1 MNEDK
6 LILAQAEDRLEQ
18 CRSYDILTHTGFLD
32 ARQQSLV
39 RRAYGERLG
48 DVRIAYYGGYRDAD
62 RVIMAALPY
71 YIADDYVAGD
81 GAAVTGGWDSAA
93 APGGADNEQAA
104 ELQVLAPAPARELLT
119 VIRATAP
126 KGSSASKS
134 GRALSHSDYLGA
146 LMGLGLKRTVIG
158 DILVRE
164 DGADIIVLT
173 DIADFLMNTFA
184 SAGRSHLSLERLP
197 IEALR
202 LPERTVTEIHDT
214 VASLRLDALLAAAFR
229 LPRGKAADAIRQGL
243 VFVDHLEATKADM
256 PIEEGAELVIRH
268 KGKVRLAEVGGRSRK
283 DRINV
288 TFEKYGK

>member
-6 LILAQAEDRLEQ
+6 LILAQAEDRIEQ
-18 CRSYDILTHTGFLD
+18 CRNYDMLTHTGFLD

-39 RRAYGERLG
+39 RRAFGVRQG
-48 DVRIAYYGGYRDAD
+48 DVRLVYDGGYKDAD
-62 RVIMAALPY
+62 RVILVALPY
-71 YIADDYVAGD
+71 YMEDLYAESLSADAG
-81 GAAVTGGWDSAA
+81 
-93 APGGADNEQAA
+93 APGVAA
-104 ELQVLAPAPARELLT
+104 ELSAAGIPPVRELLT

-126 KGSSASKS
+126 KGSQASARS

-146 LMGLGLKRTVIG
+146 LMGLGIKRTTVG

-164 DGADIIVLT
+164 DGADILVLT
-173 DIADFLMNTFA
+173 EIADYIMQTFA

-197 IEALR
+197 AEAL
-202 LPERTVTEIHDT
+202 LIPEQKTAEIRDT

-256 PIEEGAELVIRH
+256 PVEEGAELVIRH
-268 KGKVRLAEVGGRSRK
+268 KGKAVLTTVGGKSRK

-288 TFEKYGK
+288 TFTRYGGK

>member
-1 MNEDK
+1 MNDDK

-18 CRSYDILTHTGFLD
+18 CQAYDMLTHTGFLD
-32 ARQQSLV
+32 ARQQSLM
-39 RRAYGERLG
+39 RRSFGERRG
-48 DVRIAYYGGYRDAD
+48 DVRIAYYGGYEDAD

-71 YIADDYVAGD
+71 YMQFEESLP
-81 GAAVTGGWDSAA
+81 GAV
-93 APGGADNEQAA
+93 P
-104 ELQVLAPAPARELLT
+104 ELLT
-119 VIRATAP
+119 VIRATVP
-126 KGSSASKS
+126 KGSTASRS

-146 LMGLGLKRTVIG
+146 LTGLGLKRTVIG
-158 DILVRE
+158 DILVRD

-197 IEALR
+197 IEALK
-202 LPERTVTEIHDT
+202 LPEHTVTEIHDT

-256 PIEEGAELVIRH
+256 SIEEGTELVIRH
-268 KGKVRLAEVGGRSRK
+268 KGKVRLAAVGGRSRK

-288 TFEKYGK
+288 TFEKYWK

>member
-18 CRSYDILTHTGFLD
+18 CRAYDMLTHTGFLD

-39 RRAYGERLG
+39 RRSFGARQG
-48 DVRIAYYGGYRDAD
+48 DVQIVYYGGYSDAD

-71 YIADDYVAGD
+71 YMQEYAGESLRD
-81 GAAVTGGWDSAA
+81 
-93 APGGADNEQAA
+93 
-104 ELQVLAPAPARELLT
+104 LLT

-126 KGSSASKS
+126 KGSHAAKN
-134 GRALSHSDYLGA
+134 GRALAHSDYLGA
-146 LMGLGLKRTVIG
+146 LMGLGLKRSVIG

-173 DIADFLMNTFA
+173 DIADFLMQTFA
-184 SAGRSHLSLERLP
+184 SAGRSHLSLERVG
-197 IEALR
+197 IEELQ

-268 KGKVRLAEVGGRSRK
+268 KGKVRLAAVGGRSRK

-288 TFEKYGK
+288 TFEKYVK

>member
-1 MNEDK
+1 MNDDK

-18 CRSYDILTHTGFLD
+18 CQAYDMLAHTGFLD

-39 RRAYGERLG
+39 RRAFGERRG
-48 DVRIAYYGGYRDAD
+48 DVRIAYYGGYGDAD

-71 YIADDYVAGD
+71 YMQFEESLPEADP
-81 GAAVTGGWDSAA
+81 AA
-93 APGGADNEQAA
+93 ADTPEA
-104 ELQVLAPAPARELLT
+104 VRELLT
-119 VIRATAP
+119 VIRATVP
-126 KGSSASKS
+126 KGSTASRS

-146 LMGLGLKRTVIG
+146 LTGLGLKRTVIG
-158 DILVRE
+158 DILVRD

-197 IEALR
+197 IEALK

-256 PIEEGAELVIRH
+256 SIEEGAELVIRH
-268 KGKVRLAEVGGRSRK
+268 KGKVRLAAVGGRSRK

-288 TFEKYGK
+288 TFEKFGK

>member
-6 LILAQAEDRLEQ
+6 LILAQAEDRIEQ
-18 CRSYDILTHTGFLD
+18 CRNYDMLTHTGFLD

-39 RRAYGERLG
+39 RRAFGVRQG
-48 DVRIAYYGGYRDAD
+48 DVRLVYDGGYKDAD
-62 RVIMAALPY
+62 RVILAALPY
-71 YIADDYVAGD
+71 YMEDLYAESLSADA
-81 GAAVTGGWDSAA
+81 GAAAGLSAA
-93 APGGADNEQAA
+93 SIPP
-104 ELQVLAPAPARELLT
+104 VRELLT

-126 KGSSASKS
+126 KGSQASARS

-146 LMGLGLKRTVIG
+146 LMGLGIKRTMVG

-164 DGADIIVLT
+164 DGADILVLT
-173 DIADFLMNTFA
+173 EIADYIMQTFA

-197 IEALR
+197 AEAL
-202 LPERTVTEIHDT
+202 LIPEQKTAEIRDT

-268 KGKVRLAEVGGRSRK
+268 KGKAVLTTVGGKSRK

-288 TFEKYGK
+288 TFTRYGGK

>member
-6 LILAQAEDRLEQ
+6 LTLAHAEDRIEQ
-18 CRSYDILTHTGFLD
+18 CRNYDMLTHTSFLD

-39 RRAYGERLG
+39 RRAFGVRSG
-48 DVRIAYYGGYRDAD
+48 DVRLVYDGGYEDAD
-62 RVIMAALPY
+62 RVILAALPY
-71 YIADDYVAGD
+71 YMADLYEESLSGGTSNANAPDAAGA
-81 GAAVTGGWDSAA
+81 GRSAGIPGF
-93 APGGADNEQAA
+93 AP
-104 ELQVLAPAPARELLT
+104 VRELMT

-126 KGSSASKS
+126 KGSHASRS

-146 LMGLGLKRTVIG
+146 LMGLGIKRTMVG

-164 DGADIIVLT
+164 DGADIIVLAE
-173 DIADFLMNTFA
+173 IADYIMQTFA

-197 IEALR
+197 IEALCV
-202 LPERTVTEIHDT
+202 PEQNTTEIRDT

-256 PIEEGAELVIRH
+256 QVEEGAEPVIRH
-268 KGKVRLAEVGGRSRK
+268 KGKAVLTAVGGRSRK

-288 TFEKYGK
+288 TFLKYGNK

>member
-1 MNEDK
+1 S
-6 LILAQAEDRLEQ
+6 R
-18 CRSYDILTHTGFLD
+18 
-32 ARQQSLV
+32 
-39 RRAYGERLG
+39 
-48 DVRIAYYGGYRDAD
+48 
-62 RVIMAALPY
+62 
-71 YIADDYVAGD
+71 
-81 GAAVTGGWDSAA
+81 
-93 APGGADNEQAA
+93 
-104 ELQVLAPAPARELLT
+104 
-119 VIRATAP
+119 
-126 KGSSASKS
+126 S

-146 LMGLGLKRTVIG
+146 LTGLGLKRTVIG
-158 DILVRE
+158 DILVRD

-197 IEALR
+197 IEALK

-256 PIEEGAELVIRH
+256 SVEEGAELVIRH
-268 KGKVRLAEVGGRSRK
+268 KGKVRLAAVGGRSRK

-288 TFEKYGK
+288 TFEKYWK

>member
-1 MNEDK
+1 MNDDK

-18 CRSYDILTHTGFLD
+18 CQAYDMLTHTGFLD

-39 RRAYGERLG
+39 RRAFGERRG
-48 DVRIAYYGGYRDAD
+48 DVRIAYYGGYGDAD

-71 YIADDYVAGD
+71 YMQFEESLGMQDAARDEERDADGTPE
-81 GAAVTGGWDSAA
+81 AV
-93 APGGADNEQAA
+93 
-104 ELQVLAPAPARELLT
+104 RELLT
-119 VIRATAP
+119 VIRATVP
-126 KGSSASKS
+126 KGSTASRS
-134 GRALSHSDYLGA
+134 GMALSHSDYLGA
-146 LMGLGLKRTVIG
+146 LTGLGLKRTVIG
-158 DILVRE
+158 DILVRD

-197 IEALR
+197 IEALK

-256 PIEEGAELVIRH
+256 SVEEGAELVIRH
-268 KGKVRLAEVGGRSRK
+268 KGKVRLAAVGGRSRK

-288 TFEKYGK
+288 TFEKYWK

>member
-1 MNEDK
+1 MNDDK

-18 CRSYDILTHTGFLD
+18 CQAYDMLTHTGFLD

-39 RRAYGERLG
+39 RRAFGERRG
-48 DVRIAYYGGYRDAD
+48 DVRIAYYGGYGDAD

-71 YIADDYVAGD
+71 YMQFEESLPE
-81 GAAVTGGWDSAA
+81 AV
-93 APGGADNEQAA
+93 
-104 ELQVLAPAPARELLT
+104 RELLT
-119 VIRATAP
+119 VIRATVP
-126 KGSSASKS
+126 KGSTASRS

-146 LMGLGLKRTVIG
+146 LTGLALKRTVIR
-158 DILVRE
+158 DILVRD

-197 IEALR
+197 IEALK

-243 VFVDHLEATKADM
+243 VFVDHLEATKTDM
-256 PIEEGAELVIRH
+256 PIEEGAELVLRH
-268 KGKVRLAEVGGRSRK
+268 KGKVRLAAVGGRSRK

-288 TFEKYGK
+288 TFEKFGK

>member
-1 MNEDK
+1 MNDDK

-18 CRSYDILTHTGFLD
+18 CQAYDMLTHTGFLD

-39 RRAYGERLG
+39 RRAFGERRG
-48 DVRIAYYGGYRDAD
+48 DVRIAYYGGYGDAD

-71 YIADDYVAGD
+71 YMQFEESFGMHDAARDEERDADGTPE
-81 GAAVTGGWDSAA
+81 AV
-93 APGGADNEQAA
+93 
-104 ELQVLAPAPARELLT
+104 RELLT
-119 VIRATAP
+119 VIRATVP
-126 KGSSASKS
+126 KGSTASRS

-146 LMGLGLKRTVIG
+146 LTGLGLKRTVIG
-158 DILVRE
+158 DILVRD

-197 IEALR
+197 IEALK

-256 PIEEGAELVIRH
+256 SVEEGAELVIRH
-268 KGKVRLAEVGGRSRK
+268 KGKVRLAAVGGRSRK

-288 TFEKYGK
+288 TFEKFGK

>member
-1 MNEDK
+1 MNDDK

-18 CRSYDILTHTGFLD
+18 CQAYDMLSHTGFLD

-39 RRAYGERLG
+39 RRAFGERRG
-48 DVRIAYYGGYRDAD
+48 DVRIAYYGGYGDAD

-71 YIADDYVAGD
+71 YMQFEESLPMQDAAGD
-81 GAAVTGGWDSAA
+81 EERDADGTPEAV
-93 APGGADNEQAA
+93 
-104 ELQVLAPAPARELLT
+104 RELLT
-119 VIRATAP
+119 VIRATVP
-126 KGSSASKS
+126 KGSTASRS

-146 LMGLGLKRTVIG
+146 LTGLGLKRTVIG
-158 DILVRE
+158 DILVRD

-184 SAGRSHLSLERLP
+184 SAGRSRLSLERLP
-197 IEALR
+197 IEALK

-256 PIEEGAELVIRH
+256 SVEEGAELVIRH
-268 KGKVRLAEVGGRSRK
+268 KGKVRLAAVGGRSRK

-288 TFEKYGK
+288 TFEKYWK

>member
-1 MNEDK
+1 MNDDK

-18 CRSYDILTHTGFLD
+18 CQAYDMLTHTGFLD

-39 RRAYGERLG
+39 RRAFGERRG
-48 DVRIAYYGGYRDAD
+48 DVRIAYYGGYGDAD

-71 YIADDYVAGD
+71 YMQFEESLPTQDAAGD
-81 GAAVTGGWDSAA
+81 EERNADGTPEAV
-93 APGGADNEQAA
+93 
-104 ELQVLAPAPARELLT
+104 RELLT
-119 VIRATAP
+119 VIRATVP
-126 KGSSASKS
+126 KGSTASRS

-146 LMGLGLKRTVIG
+146 LTGLGLKRTVIG
-158 DILVRE
+158 DILVRD

-197 IEALR
+197 IEALK

-256 PIEEGAELVIRH
+256 SIEEGAELVIRH
-268 KGKVRLAEVGGRSRK
+268 KGKVRLAAVGGRSRK

-288 TFEKYGK
+288 TFEKYWK

>member
-6 LILAQAEDRLEQ
+6 LILAQAEDRIEQ
-18 CRSYDILTHTGFLD
+18 CRNYDMLTHTGFLD

-39 RRAYGERLG
+39 RRAFGVRQG
-48 DVRIAYYGGYRDAD
+48 DVRLVYDGGYKDAD
-62 RVIMAALPY
+62 RVILAALPY
-71 YIADDYVAGD
+71 YMEDLYAESLSADA
-81 GAAVTGGWDSAA
+81 GAAAGLSAA
-93 APGGADNEQAA
+93 SIPPVRD
-104 ELQVLAPAPARELLT
+104 LLT

-126 KGSSASKS
+126 KGSQASARS

-146 LMGLGLKRTVIG
+146 LMGLGIKRTTVG

-164 DGADIIVLT
+164 DGADILVLT
-173 DIADFLMNTFA
+173 EIADYIMQTFA

-197 IEALR
+197 AEAL
-202 LPERTVTEIHDT
+202 LIPEQKTAEIRDT

-256 PIEEGAELVIRH
+256 PVEEGAELVIRH
-268 KGKVRLAEVGGRSRK
+268 KGKAVLTTVGGKSRK

-288 TFEKYGK
+288 TFTRYGGK

>member
-1 MNEDK
+1 MNDDK

-18 CRSYDILTHTGFLD
+18 CQAYDMLTHTGFLD

-39 RRAYGERLG
+39 RRAFGERRG
-48 DVRIAYYGGYRDAD
+48 DVRIAYYGGYGDAD

-71 YIADDYVAGD
+71 YMQFEESLPTQDAAGD
-81 GAAVTGGWDSAA
+81 EERNADGTPEAV
-93 APGGADNEQAA
+93 
-104 ELQVLAPAPARELLT
+104 RELLT
-119 VIRATAP
+119 VIRATVP
-126 KGSSASKS
+126 KGSTASRS

-146 LMGLGLKRTVIG
+146 LTGLGLKRTVIG
-158 DILVRE
+158 DILVRD

-197 IEALR
+197 IEALK

-256 PIEEGAELVIRH
+256 SVEEGAELVIRH
-268 KGKVRLAEVGGRSRK
+268 KGKVRLAAIGGRSRK

-288 TFEKYGK
+288 TFEKYWK

>member
-1 MNEDK
+1 MNDDK

-18 CRSYDILTHTGFLD
+18 CQAYDMLTHTGFLD

-39 RRAYGERLG
+39 RRAFGERRG
-48 DVRIAYYGGYRDAD
+48 DVRIAYYGGYGDAD

-71 YIADDYVAGD
+71 YMQFEESLGTQDAAGNEERENVAG
-81 GAAVTGGWDSAA
+81 APEAV
-93 APGGADNEQAA
+93 
-104 ELQVLAPAPARELLT
+104 RELLT
-119 VIRATAP
+119 VIRATVP
-126 KGSSASKS
+126 KGSTASRS

-146 LMGLGLKRTVIG
+146 LTGLGLKRTVIG
-158 DILVRE
+158 DILVRD

-197 IEALR
+197 IEALQ
-202 LPERTVTEIHDT
+202 LPNRTITEIHDT

-256 PIEEGAELVIRH
+256 SVEEGAELVIRH
-268 KGKVRLAEVGGRSRK
+268 KGKVRLAVVGGRSRK

>member
-6 LILAQAEDRLEQ
+6 LILAQAEDRIEQ
-18 CRSYDILTHTGFLD
+18 CRAYDMLTHTGFLD
-32 ARQQSLV
+32 ARQQSLA
-39 RRAYGERLG
+39 RRAFGVRQGEVQLL
-48 DVRIAYYGGYRDAD
+48 YYGGYEDAD
-62 RVIMAALPY
+62 RVILTALPY
-71 YIADDYVAGD
+71 YMSEIGEESLYPNAAKTDSGSAGSED
-81 GAAVTGGWDSAA
+81 ASLSVAA
-93 APGGADNEQAA
+93 ATP
-104 ELQVLAPAPARELLT
+104 VRELLT

-126 KGSSASKS
+126 KGSHASRS

-146 LMGLGLKRTVIG
+146 LMGLGIKRTVVG

-173 DIADFLMNTFA
+173 EIADFIMQTFA

-197 IEALR
+197 IEALII
-202 LPERTVTEIHDT
+202 PAHETHEIHDT

-243 VFVDHLEATKADM
+243 VFVDHLEATKIDM
-256 PIEEGAELVIRH
+256 PVEEGAEFVIRH
-268 KGKVRLAEVGGRSRK
+268 KGKAILSEVGGKSRK

-288 TFEKYGK
+288 TFTKFGPR

>member
-6 LILAQAEDRLEQ
+6 LILAQAEDRIEQ
-18 CRSYDILTHTGFLD
+18 CRNYDMLTHTGFLD

-39 RRAYGERLG
+39 RRAFGVRQG
-48 DVRIAYYGGYRDAD
+48 DVRLVYDGGYKDAD
-62 RVIMAALPY
+62 RVILAALPY
-71 YIADDYVAGD
+71 YMEDLYAESLSADA
-81 GAAVTGGWDSAA
+81 GAAAGLSAA
-93 APGGADNEQAA
+93 SIPPVRD
-104 ELQVLAPAPARELLT
+104 LLT

-126 KGSSASKS
+126 KGSQASARS

-146 LMGLGLKRTVIG
+146 LMGLGIKRTTVG

-164 DGADIIVLT
+164 DGADILVLT
-173 DIADFLMNTFA
+173 EIADYIMQTFA

-197 IEALR
+197 AEAL
-202 LPERTVTEIHDT
+202 LIPEQKTAEIRDT

-256 PIEEGAELVIRH
+256 PVEEGAELVIRH
-268 KGKVRLAEVGGRSRK
+268 KGKAILSKVGGKSRK
-283 DRINV
+283 DRVNV
-288 TFEKYGK
+288 TFTKYGK

>member
-1 MNEDK
+1 MNDDK

-18 CRSYDILTHTGFLD
+18 CQAYDMLTHTGFLD

-39 RRAYGERLG
+39 RRAFGERRG
-48 DVRIAYYGGYRDAD
+48 DVRIAYYGGYGDAD

-71 YIADDYVAGD
+71 YMQFEESFGMQDATRDEERDADGTPE
-81 GAAVTGGWDSAA
+81 AV
-93 APGGADNEQAA
+93 
-104 ELQVLAPAPARELLT
+104 RELLT
-119 VIRATAP
+119 VIRATVP
-126 KGSSASKS
+126 KGSTASRS

-146 LMGLGLKRTVIG
+146 LTGLGLKRTVIG
-158 DILVRE
+158 DILVRD

-197 IEALR
+197 IEALK

-256 PIEEGAELVIRH
+256 SVEEGAELVIRH
-268 KGKVRLAEVGGRSRK
+268 KGKVRLAAVGGRSRK

-288 TFEKYGK
+288 TFEKYWK

>member
-6 LILAQAEDRLEQ
+6 LILAQAEDRIEQ
-18 CRSYDILTHTGFLD
+18 CRNYDMLTHTGFLD

-39 RRAYGERLG
+39 RRAFGVRQG
-48 DVRIAYYGGYRDAD
+48 DVRLVYDGGYKDAD
-62 RVIMAALPY
+62 RVILAALPY
-71 YIADDYVAGD
+71 YMEDLYAESLSADA
-81 GAAVTGGWDSAA
+81 GAAAGLSAA
-93 APGGADNEQAA
+93 SIPPVRD
-104 ELQVLAPAPARELLT
+104 LLT

-126 KGSSASKS
+126 KGSQASARS

-146 LMGLGLKRTVIG
+146 LMGLGIKRTTVG

-164 DGADIIVLT
+164 DGADILVLT
-173 DIADFLMNTFA
+173 EIADYIMQTFA
-184 SAGRSHLSLERLP
+184 SAGRSHLSLECLP
-197 IEALR
+197 AEAL
-202 LPERTVTEIHDT
+202 LIPEQKTAEIRDT

-268 KGKVRLAEVGGRSRK
+268 KGKAVLTTVGGKSRK

-288 TFEKYGK
+288 TFTRYGGK

>member
-6 LILAQAEDRLEQ
+6 LILAQAEDRIEQ
-18 CRSYDILTHTGFLD
+18 CRAYDMLTHTGFLD
-32 ARQQSLV
+32 ARQQSLA
-39 RRAYGERLG
+39 RRAFGVRQGEVQLL
-48 DVRIAYYGGYRDAD
+48 YYGGYEDAD
-62 RVIMAALPY
+62 RVILTALPY
-71 YIADDYVAGD
+71 YMSEIGEESLYPNAAKTDSGSAGSEDASLSVA
-81 GAAVTGGWDSAA
+81 AA
-93 APGGADNEQAA
+93 AP
-104 ELQVLAPAPARELLT
+104 VRELLT

-126 KGSSASKS
+126 KGSHASKS

-146 LMGLGLKRTVIG
+146 LMGLGIKRTVVG

-173 DIADFLMNTFA
+173 EIADFIMQTFA

-197 IEALR
+197 IEALII
-202 LPERTVTEIHDT
+202 PAHETHEIHDP

-243 VFVDHLEATKADM
+243 VFVDHLEATKTDL
-256 PIEEGAELVIRH
+256 PVEEGAELVIRH
-268 KGKVRLAEVGGRSRK
+268 KGKAILSEVGGRSRK

-288 TFEKYGK
+288 TFTRYGK

>member
-6 LILAQAEDRLEQ
+6 LILAQAEDRIEQ
-18 CRSYDILTHTGFLD
+18 CRAYDMLTHTGFLD
-32 ARQQSLV
+32 ARQQSLA
-39 RRAYGERLG
+39 RRAFGVRQGEVQLL
-48 DVRIAYYGGYRDAD
+48 YYGGYEDAD
-62 RVIMAALPY
+62 RVILTALPY
-71 YIADDYVAGD
+71 YMSEIGEESLYPNAAKTDSGSAGSED
-81 GAAVTGGWDSAA
+81 ASLSVAA
-93 APGGADNEQAA
+93 ATP
-104 ELQVLAPAPARELLT
+104 VRELLT

-126 KGSSASKS
+126 KGSHASRS

-146 LMGLGLKRTVIG
+146 LMGLGIKRTVVG

-173 DIADFLMNTFA
+173 EIADFIMQTFA

-197 IEALR
+197 IEALII
-202 LPERTVTEIHDT
+202 PAHETHEIHDT

-243 VFVDHLEATKADM
+243 VFVDHLEATKIDM
-256 PIEEGAELVIRH
+256 PVEEGAELVIRH
-268 KGKVRLAEVGGRSRK
+268 KGKAILSEVGGKSRK

-288 TFEKYGK
+288 TFTKFGPR

>member
-1 MNEDK
+1 MNDDK

-18 CRSYDILTHTGFLD
+18 CQAYDMLTHTGFLD

-39 RRAYGERLG
+39 RRAFGERRG
-48 DVRIAYYGGYRDAD
+48 DVRIAYYGGYGDAD

-71 YIADDYVAGD
+71 YMQFEELLGTQDAARDKERADDAPE
-81 GAAVTGGWDSAA
+81 AV
-93 APGGADNEQAA
+93 
-104 ELQVLAPAPARELLT
+104 RELLT
-119 VIRATAP
+119 VIRATVP
-126 KGSSASKS
+126 KGSTASRS

-146 LMGLGLKRTVIG
+146 LTGLGLKRTVIG
-158 DILVRE
+158 DILVRD

-197 IEALR
+197 IEALK

-256 PIEEGAELVIRH
+256 SVEEGAELVIRH
-268 KGKVRLAEVGGRSRK
+268 KGKVRLAAVGGRSRK

-288 TFEKYGK
+288 TFEKFGK

>member
-6 LILAQAEDRLEQ
+6 LILAQAEDRIEQ
-18 CRSYDILTHTGFLD
+18 CRAYDMLTHTGFLD
-32 ARQQSLV
+32 ARQQSLA
-39 RRAYGERLG
+39 RRAFGVRQGEVQLL
-48 DVRIAYYGGYRDAD
+48 YYGGYEDAD
-62 RVIMAALPY
+62 RVILTALPY
-71 YIADDYVAGD
+71 YMSEIGEESLYPNAAKTDSGSAGSED
-81 GAAVTGGWDSAA
+81 ASLSVAA
-93 APGGADNEQAA
+93 ATP
-104 ELQVLAPAPARELLT
+104 VRELLT

-126 KGSSASKS
+126 KGSHASRS

-146 LMGLGLKRTVIG
+146 LMGLGIKRTVVG

-173 DIADFLMNTFA
+173 EIADFIMQTFA

-197 IEALR
+197 IEALII
-202 LPERTVTEIHDT
+202 PAHETHEIHDT

-243 VFVDHLEATKADM
+243 GFVDHLEATKIDM
-256 PIEEGAELVIRH
+256 PVEEGAELVIRH
-268 KGKVRLAEVGGRSRK
+268 KGKAILSEVGGRSRK

-288 TFEKYGK
+288 TFTRYGK

>member
-1 MNEDK
+1 MNDDK

-18 CRSYDILTHTGFLD
+18 CQAYDMLTHTGFLD

-39 RRAYGERLG
+39 RRAFGERRG
-48 DVRIAYYGGYRDAD
+48 DVRIAYYGGYGDAD

-71 YIADDYVAGD
+71 YMQFEESLPE
-81 GAAVTGGWDSAA
+81 AV
-93 APGGADNEQAA
+93 
-104 ELQVLAPAPARELLT
+104 RELLT
-119 VIRATAP
+119 VIRATVP
-126 KGSSASKS
+126 KGSTASRS

-146 LMGLGLKRTVIG
+146 LTGLGLKRTVIG
-158 DILVRE
+158 DILVRD

-197 IEALR
+197 IEALK
-202 LPERTVTEIHDT
+202 LPERTTTEIHDT

-243 VFVDHLEATKADM
+243 VFVAHLEATKADM
-256 PIEEGAELVIRH
+256 SVEEGAELVIRH
-268 KGKVRLAEVGGRSRK
+268 KGKVRLAAVGGRSRK

-288 TFEKYGK
+288 TFEKYWK

>member
-1 MNEDK
+1 MNDDK

-18 CRSYDILTHTGFLD
+18 CQAYDMLTHTGFLD

-39 RRAYGERLG
+39 RRAFGERRG
-48 DVRIAYYGGYRDAD
+48 DVRIAYYGGYGDAD

-71 YIADDYVAGD
+71 YMQFEESLPTQDAAGD
-81 GAAVTGGWDSAA
+81 EERNADGTPEAV
-93 APGGADNEQAA
+93 
-104 ELQVLAPAPARELLT
+104 RELLT
-119 VIRATAP
+119 VIRATVP
-126 KGSSASKS
+126 KGSTASRS
-134 GRALSHSDYLGA
+134 GMALSHSDYLGA
-146 LMGLGLKRTVIG
+146 LTGLGLKRTVIG
-158 DILVRE
+158 DILVRD

-197 IEALR
+197 IEALK

-256 PIEEGAELVIRH
+256 SVEEGAELVIRH
-268 KGKVRLAEVGGRSRK
+268 KGKVRLAAVGGRSRK

-288 TFEKYGK
+288 TFEKFGK

>member
-1 MNEDK
+1 MNDDK

-18 CRSYDILTHTGFLD
+18 CQAYDMLTHTGFLD

-39 RRAYGERLG
+39 RRAYGERRG
-48 DVRIAYYGGYRDAD
+48 DVRIAYYGGYGDAD

-71 YIADDYVAGD
+71 YMQFEESLPE
-81 GAAVTGGWDSAA
+81 AV
-93 APGGADNEQAA
+93 
-104 ELQVLAPAPARELLT
+104 RELLT
-119 VIRATAP
+119 VIRATVP
-126 KGSSASKS
+126 KGSTASRS

-146 LMGLGLKRTVIG
+146 LTGLGLKRTVIG
-158 DILVRE
+158 DILVRD

-197 IEALR
+197 IEALK

-256 PIEEGAELVIRH
+256 SVEEGAELVIRH
-268 KGKVRLAEVGGRSRK
+268 KGKVRLAAVGGRSRK

-288 TFEKYGK
+288 TFEKYWK

>member
-6 LILAQAEDRLEQ
+6 LILAQAEDRIEQ
-18 CRSYDILTHTGFLD
+18 CRNYDMLTHTGFLD

-39 RRAYGERLG
+39 RRAFGVRQG
-48 DVRIAYYGGYRDAD
+48 DVRLVYDGGYKDAD
-62 RVIMAALPY
+62 RVILAALPY
-71 YIADDYVAGD
+71 YMEDLYAESLSADA
-81 GAAVTGGWDSAA
+81 GAAAGLSAA
-93 APGGADNEQAA
+93 GIPPVRD
-104 ELQVLAPAPARELLT
+104 LLT

-126 KGSSASKS
+126 KGSQASARS

-146 LMGLGLKRTVIG
+146 LMGLGIKRTTVG

-164 DGADIIVLT
+164 DGADILVLT
-173 DIADFLMNTFA
+173 EIADYIMQTFA

-197 IEALR
+197 AEAL
-202 LPERTVTEIHDT
+202 LIPEQKTTEIRDT

-256 PIEEGAELVIRH
+256 PVEEGAELVIRH
-268 KGKVRLAEVGGRSRK
+268 KGKAVLTTVGGKSRK

-288 TFEKYGK
+288 TFTRYGDK